1 MAARDLLI
9 EIGTEELPPAAL
21 PDLSRAFEAGV
32 VKGFEALGFEAPS
45 CTRYATPRRLAL
57 LLKNLPERQPDQ
69 RIERRGPALKAA
81 YDADGQ
87 PTKAALGFAR
97 SCGVELSQLTTLETD
112 KGRWLYYETTE
123 RGRETGHLVES
134 LVTRSLNELPVPRRM
149 RWGAG
154 EVEFVRPV
162 HWVVLLFGEQVID
175 ARVLGITA
183 GRTTRGHRFH
193 RPEPLELSKPGDY
206 EALLQE
212 HGYVIP
218 EFGRRRDAIHRQVL
232 AQAEALNGEVH
243 LDREGELLDEVTAL
257 VEWPVAVSC
266 SFDERFLRV
275 PAEALVSTMKDNQK
289 YFPVYASDGSLT
301 RHFIVIAN
309 LESAEPE
316 QVRIGNERVVRPRLA
331 DAAFFWDQDRRRGLE
346 TFNERLRDVVF
357 QRKLGTVHEKARRVS
372 ALARAIADETDA
384 DAERAGRAGLLCKA
398 DLMSEMVFEFPQLQ
412 GIMGRYYALE
422 DNEHPEIAQ
431 AIEEHY
437 RPRFAGDD
445 LPGSGAGQ
453 CVALAD
459 KLDTL
464 VGIFAI
470 GDRPTGVR
478 DPFALRRAAL
488 GVLKILI
495 EKQRDLDLEA
505 LLARAAGGFPAELS
519 AGEAVGDVFEFMM
532 NRLKAEYESPEQGYT
547 PQQVASVL
555 ACRPTRPLDFD
566 RRLRAV
572 KAFSEMDE
580 AETLSAANKRTAN
593 ILKKSGIDNTLQ
605 VDGKRLNEP
614 AEKALFEAIEK
625 VAPQIEPLC
634 RKGEYTRA
642 LQTLA
647 GLRQP
652 VDRFFDE
659 VLVMADEP
667 AVRENRLA
675 LLQRL
680 SGLFTAIADI
690 ALLNQ

>member
-1 MAARDLLI
+1 
-9 EIGTEELPPAAL
+9 
-21 PDLSRAFEAGV
+21 
-32 VKGFEALGFEAPS
+32 
-45 CTRYATPRRLAL
+45 
-57 LLKNLPERQPDQ
+57 
-69 RIERRGPALKAA
+69 
-81 YDADGQ
+81 
-87 PTKAALGFAR
+87 
-97 SCGVELSQLTTLETD
+97 
-112 KGRWLYYETTE
+112 
-123 RGRETGHLVES
+123 
-134 LVTRSLNELPVPRRM
+134 
-149 RWGAG
+149 
-154 EVEFVRPV
+154 
-162 HWVVLLFGEQVID
+162 
-175 ARVLGITA
+175 
-183 GRTTRGHRFH
+183 
-193 RPEPLELSKPGDY
+193 
-206 EALLQE
+206 
-212 HGYVIP
+212 
-218 EFGRRRDAIHRQVL
+218 
-232 AQAEALNGEVH
+232 
-243 LDREGELLDEVTAL
+243 
-257 VEWPVAVSC
+257 
-266 SFDERFLRV
+266 
-275 PAEALVSTMKDNQK
+275 
-289 YFPVYASDGSLT
+289 
-301 RHFIVIAN
+301 
-309 LESAEPE
+309 
-316 QVRIGNERVVRPRLA
+316 
-331 DAAFFWDQDRRRGLE
+331 
-346 TFNERLRDVVF
+346 
-357 QRKLGTVHEKARRVS
+357 
-372 ALARAIADETDA
+372 
-384 DAERAGRAGLLCKA
+384 
-398 DLMSEMVFEFPQLQ
+398 
-412 GIMGRYYALE
+412 
-422 DNEHPEIAQ
+422 
-431 AIEEHY
+431 
-437 RPRFAGDD
+437 
-445 LPGSGAGQ
+445 
-453 CVALAD
+453 VALAD

-495 EKQRDLDLEA
+495 KKQRGLDLEA

-532 NRLKAEYESPEQGYT
+532 NRLKAEYESPEQDYT
-547 PQQVASVL
+547 PQQVAAVL

-593 ILKKSGIDNTLQ
+593 ILKKSGVDNTLQ

-625 VAPQIEPLC
+625 VAPRIEPLC

-667 AVRENRLA
+667 ALRENRLA